1 MAPDETSKK
10 PATSQFPDRDALA
23 LAWGDELLDQLG
35 KKAKARFS
43 AGRFVESADGVVVMA
58 LPNEPHLRRC
68 AELVGEVED
77 LLATHFGLP
86 VPIRLIVEEKTEHLK
101 ERSAQSSA
109 IKKSVGDS
117 DDVIN
122 PSELIDAESIA
133 GSVVERF
140 TEAFPGVSVLDA
152 D

>member
-1 MAPDETSKK
+1 M
-10 PATSQFPDRDALA
+10 
-23 LAWGDELLDQLG
+23 
-35 KKAKARFS
+35 
-43 AGRFVESADGVVVMA
+43 
-58 LPNEPHLRRC
+58 
-68 AELVGEVED
+68 
-77 LLATHFGLP
+77 
-86 VPIRLIVEEKTEHLK
+86 PIRLIVEEKTEHLK